1 MSLRLRVLALVAV
14 FVSLAA
20 STRATAQAPTTPAEG
35 AQITQA
41 ETVLRWTLA
50 DGWHTRCLEWAARPE
65 TASNGG
71 RFLEPSGST
80 CDLAPTDVAYLL
92 KDLELGRYYWHVEVE
107 RQSCD
112 SADLAGC
119 RTDDAYGPTASFEV
133 VPPPLPRGCTPAA
146 AKAVGDEILL
156 PYALDHFPRYFEGI
170 EGWSPVAPVCRD
182 LNGDGDREMVVREL
196 CCTGGSISPWAI
208 FVHDRDSGAWKL
220 AYAQIRDTV
229 FRLKLLGRVVR
240 TTLPAPYEGA
250 CTRWI
255 RYREV
260 RWSGGR
266 FRSRLTHRRR
276 VPGPC

>member
-1 MSLRLRVLALVAV
+1 VVLMAIVMSLAGA
-14 FVSLAA
+14 
-20 STRATAQAPTTPAEG
+20 TRAAAQAPAAPTEG
-35 AQITQA
+35 ARISGT

-50 DGWHTRCLEWAARPE
+50 DGSHTRCLEWAARPE
-65 TASNGG
+65 TASDGG
-71 RFLEPSGST
+71 RFLRPSGST
-80 CDLAPTDVAYLL
+80 CELAATDVAYLL
-92 KDLELGRYYWHVEVE
+92 QDLAVGRYYWHVEVE
-107 RQSCD
+107 RESCD
-112 SADLAGC
+112 SGDC
-119 RTDDAYGPTASFEV
+119 RTEDTYGPTASFDV

-170 EGWSPVAPVCRD
+170 EGWSPVGPLCRD

-208 FVHDRDSGAWKL
+208 FVHDGDGGPWKL

-229 FRLKLLGRVVR
+229 FQLKLVGRVVR
-240 TTLPAPYEGA
+240 TTLPAPYEGG

-266 FRSRLTHRRR
+266 FRSRLTHRRHL
-276 VPGPC
+276 GGTC